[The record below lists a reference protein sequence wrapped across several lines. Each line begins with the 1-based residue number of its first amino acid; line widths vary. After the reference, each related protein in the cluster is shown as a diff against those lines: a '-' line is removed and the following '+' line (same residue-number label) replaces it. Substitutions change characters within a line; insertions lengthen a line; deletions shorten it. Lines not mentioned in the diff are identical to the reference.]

1 MPVDSGQRLEAPTQI
16 SSIIP
21 LSTLLAPS
29 RPSGSCP
36 FPLSFS
42 WYRRER
48 GGREGGCEWRPE
60 GRKRDGKRRG
70 GRKREE
76 RRRKT
81 KLDDEEMGGG
91 GGQKV
96 LEPWPGA
103 RHFSVRL
110 PQQDGLV
117 STDERRGR
125 TRQTR
130 PSTFSCAR
138 DGQ

>member
-1 MPVDSGQRLEAPTQI
+1 MSGDRKGEKEMGKDGEGE
-16 SSIIP
+16 
-21 LSTLLAPS
+21 
-29 RPSGSCP
+29 RE
-36 FPLSFS
+36 
-42 WYRRER
+42 RRE
-48 GGREGGCEWRPE
+48 
-60 GRKRDGKRRG
+60 DGKQNLT
-70 GRKREE
+70 
-76 RRRKT
+76 T
-81 KLDDEEMGGG
+81 KKGEGG

-117 STDERRGR
+117 STDERRCR

-130 PSTFSCAR
+130 PGTLSCAR